1 METREKI
8 LIGLVGAAAVYALVD
23 FVVLPNLKTGPLD
36 DTASLAETQ
45 QFVEQTRAETQQFR
59 NAPVASRILEKAEKE
74 WDRDPFLSKKLPTQ
88 LMAEEQARIQA
99 EEEREQE
106 RLARIEE
113 IRRKAEER
121 RQAGEELL
129 AAFRYTGRVT
139 VEGRWYCLLNGVEY
153 TVGET
158 IEGDTHRVAEI
169 HPEHVVLEPAEEGYD
184 TLQVPILE

>member
-121 RQAGEELL
+121 RQA
-129 AAFRYTGRVT
+129 